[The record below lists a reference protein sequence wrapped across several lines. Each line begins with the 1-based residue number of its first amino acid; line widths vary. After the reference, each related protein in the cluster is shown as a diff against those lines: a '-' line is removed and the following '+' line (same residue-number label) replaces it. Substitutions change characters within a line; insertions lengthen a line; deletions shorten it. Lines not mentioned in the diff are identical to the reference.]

1 MNILNQKT
9 ILLGITGG
17 IAAYK
22 AAYLCRLLTEAGAV
36 VRVVMTPAATK
47 FITPLTLET
56 LSHHK
61 VLVDTFAEPLAHIE
75 WARAADLIIIAPAT
89 ANTLAHLA
97 SGFADNLLQNIALAR
112 RCPLLIAPAMNT
124 AMWENPATQRNL
136 ATLKNDGVFVID
148 SPSGHLACGE
158 TGAGKMA
165 EPATILAAAESL
177 LSPKILLNKKIVITA
192 GPTFE
197 KIDSVRGLTN
207 LSSGKMGYAIAR
219 AAENAGANVTLI
231 SGKVALPP
239 PENVDF
245 VAITSAEELHRAALS
260 FLGKMDVF
268 ISVAAVSDY
277 RPKNAVSHKLKKN
290 KERLDVLELTEN
302 PDILAEVAAAQNAP
316 FCVGF
321 AAESENLLAN
331 AREKRQKKNIPLI
344 VANDIAHGFGG
355 ENNHIFLITE
365 NTETELTGTKSALA
379 WEILQTIAQK
389 MPKNSNFPR

>member
-1 MNILNQKT
+1 MKNMNALHQKN

-22 AAYLCRLLTEAGAV
+22 SAYLCRLLTECNANV
-36 VRVVMTPAATK
+36 QVVMSNAATK
-47 FITPLTLET
+47 FITPLTFET

-61 VLVDTFAEPLAHIE
+61 VLTDTFTEPLAHIDF
-75 WARAADLIIIAPAT
+75 AKTADLILIAPAS

-97 SGFADNLLQNIALAR
+97 NGLANNLLQNIVLAR
-112 RCPLLIAPAMNT
+112 RCPLLLAPAMNT
-124 AMWENPATQRNL
+124 AMWENPATKRNVAML
-136 ATLKNDGVFVID
+136 ENDGVQILH
-148 SPSGHLACGE
+148 PICGTLACGDV
-158 TGAGKMA
+158 GRGKMM
-165 EPATILAAAESL
+165 EPAGILEAAESL
-177 LSPKILLNKKIVITA
+177 LSPKILKDKKMVITA

-207 LSSGKMGYAIAR
+207 LSSGKMGYALAR
-219 AAENAGANVTLI
+219 AANNAGAKVTLI
-231 SGKVALPP
+231 SGKVALPA

-245 VAITSAEELHRAALS
+245 IATTSAEEMHRAALS

-277 RPKNAVSHKLKKN
+277 RPKNAVTHKLKKN
-290 KERLDVLELTEN
+290 KERLNTLELTEN
-302 PDILAEVAAAQNAP
+302 PDILAEIAAAKNAP

-344 VANDIAHGFGG
+344 VANDIAQGFGG
-355 ENNHIFLITE
+355 ENNRIFLIDSE
-365 NTETELTGTKSALA
+365 NQSEFFGKKTDLA
-379 WEILQTIAQK
+379 WEIIQNIAQK
-389 MPKNSNFPR
+389 LKK